1 MFIIIYYTCI
11 YDYEKEWN
19 DHFIDKCNKM
29 GLSYVTPGI
38 DKTFKYILIAN
49 VELKE
54 NVIEELGQLFCSSN
68 TSYPKTNLYE
78 MIENGKQEEPKLKII
93 KNHRIL
99 NEEQD
104 IVVELIDD
112 TKLLFLS
119 PSKIGNIY

>member
-1 MFIIIYYTCI
+1 
-11 YDYEKEWN
+11 
-19 DHFIDKCNKM
+19 
-29 GLSYVTPGI
+29 
-38 DKTFKYILIAN
+38 
-49 VELKE
+49 
-54 NVIEELGQLFCSSN
+54 
-68 TSYPKTNLYE
+68 